1 MCQMIFEIQGK
12 TDNYVRLV
20 QDGTEGEAI
29 KFLANKQLV
38 EYEIQ
43 KVVLTTTSVCFLNKS
58 SFPDVDSLL

>member
-43 KVVLTTTSVCFLNKS
+43 KVVLTTTSVCFFNK
-58 SFPDVDSLL
+58 